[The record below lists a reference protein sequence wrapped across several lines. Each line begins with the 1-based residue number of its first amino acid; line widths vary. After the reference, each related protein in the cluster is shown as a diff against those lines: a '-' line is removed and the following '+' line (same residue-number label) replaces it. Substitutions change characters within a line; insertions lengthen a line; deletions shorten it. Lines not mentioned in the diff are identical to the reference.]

1 MTALALPDV
10 RLRTTWAAT
19 LAEFAPALPGAGYP
33 HGSGVHPGDPPAL
46 DGDGCAAFVAEA
58 QCHADPAAALP
69 DGRVHC
75 TYFWVLD
82 AEPQPWEAEDPMVGF
97 VAVRHRLNDFLLEL
111 GGHIGYSV
119 RPSRRGR
126 GHAGRALG
134 LALAHARGLG
144 LDRALLTCD
153 VDNEAS
159 RRTIERAGGVREDTR
174 QDKHRYWVDLGPA
187 PGHEPHPV
195 R

>member
-10 RLRTTWAAT
+10 RLRATWTAT
-19 LAEFAPALPGAGYP
+19 LSEFAAAALEPEFP
-33 HGSGVHPGDPPAL
+33 HGSGVHPERWPAR
-46 DGDGCAAFVAEA
+46 DGDGCARFVADVL
-58 QCHADPAAALP
+58 QYADPASALP
-69 DGRVHC
+69 PGRVHC
-75 TYFWVLD
+75 SYFWLVD
-82 AEPQPWEAEDPMVGF
+82 PDPVASEAHDPMVGF

-119 RPSRRGR
+119 RPSRRRR
-126 GHAGRALG
+126 GHAGRGLG

-174 QDKHRYWVDLGPA
+174 QGKHRYWVPLA
-187 PGHEPHPV
+187 AS
-195 R
+195 

>member
-1 MTALALPDV
+1 MTALAVPDV
-10 RLRTTWAAT
+10 RLHPTWAAT
-19 LAEFAPALPGAGYP
+19 LAEFASALPEPEHP
-33 HGSGVHPGDPPAL
+33 HGSGVPAGHWPAL
-46 DGDGCAAFVAEA
+46 DGDGCATFVAHVLE
-58 QCHADPAAALP
+58 HADPAAALP

-82 AEPQPWEAEDPMVGF
+82 ADPVPRDADDPMVGF

-174 QDKHRYWVDLGPA
+174 QGKHRFWIDLGPA
-187 PGHEPHPV
+187 A
-195 R
+195 